1 MGHTMNLLGCKMEN
15 IDDYI
20 NIAGAL
26 IALLTLIA
34 AITPTDKDDGI
45 MSRVNNV
52 FKKLTGRK

>member
-1 MGHTMNLLGCKMEN
+1 MEN
-15 IDDYI
+15 IDTYI
-20 NIAGAL
+20 NIAGAV

-34 AITPTDKDDGI
+34 AITPTDKDDGV